1 MYIRNI
7 DKMSGQLLRNVNVTY
22 RFAIGLIGLAIL
34 NFHQPVLAA
43 ELAVANA
50 TLQPSKQERVF
61 DAVIEAVHQSTVS
74 AQLVGRVV
82 EINYDVDDFVP
93 KDSVIMRFRDS
104 EQHARLQQ
112 AKAGL
117 DEAKAR
123 LKEADDEY
131 VRVKDIYAKK
141 LVARAE
147 MDKAEAGQKAAQAR
161 LKAAEAKL
169 SEAQEQLGHTVI
181 KAPFAGIVTARHVE
195 LGETVGVGQALMT
208 GFSFEHLRATT
219 QIPQAFVNAVREHGE
234 ARVIVKEGMSVD
246 AESLRVFPLA
256 DENSHAFNVR
266 VNLPEGDYG
275 VYPGMF
281 VKAAFVT
288 GEVERLLVPAV
299 AVVRR
304 SELTGVYVVAEDGRI
319 SLRQIRTGRRVDDQ
333 VEVLAGLDAG
343 EQVAID
349 PIAAGIELKQQR

>member
-1 MYIRNI
+1 
-7 DKMSGQLLRNVNVTY
+7 MSYKL
-22 RFAIGLIGLAIL
+22 AIGLIGLAIL
-34 NFHQPVLAA
+34 NFHQSILAA
-43 ELAVANA
+43 ELAVVSA

-93 KDSVIMRFRDS
+93 KDSVILRFRDS
-104 EQHARLQQ
+104 EQRARLQQ

-117 DEAKAR
+117 EEAKAR
-123 LKEADDEY
+123 LKEANDEY
-131 VRVKDIYAKK
+131 ARVKDIYAKK
-141 LVARAE
+141 LVAKAE
-147 MDKAEAGQKAAQAR
+147 LDKAEAGQKAARAR
-161 LKAAEAKL
+161 LEAAEAKL
-169 SEAQEQLGHTVI
+169 AEAQEQLGHTVI

-219 QIPQAFVNAVREHGE
+219 QIPQAFVNAVREHGQ
-234 ARVIVKEGMSVD
+234 ARVIVKEGVSVG

-256 DENSHAFNVR
+256 DESSHAFNVR
-266 VNLPEGDYG
+266 VNLPQGDHG

-299 AVVRR
+299 AVVSR

-319 SLRQIRTGRRVDDQ
+319 SLRQIRIGRRIGDQ

-343 EQVAID
+343 EQVATD